1 MKRIDLKQTGIVA
14 LGLGMLVLSAP
25 LASAQEAPMPDDP
38 GMADAGGQSSS
49 NANEPGSIDTS
60 QPMPG
65 STTTTTV
72 TTQTNNGYSDYQV
85 EGDEYSET
93 LSNTGGEPLL
103 FVLAGCTLIAG
114 GWVLRRKMAA

>member
-1 MKRIDLKQTGIVA
+1 MKKIDLKQTGIVA

-25 LASAQEAPMPDDP
+25 LASAQEAPPEDP
-38 GMADAGGQSSS
+38 GMADPGGQSSS

-65 STTTTTV
+65 ATTTTTV
-72 TTQTNNGYSDYQV
+72 TTQTQNGYSDYQTA
-85 EGDEYSET
+85 GDEYSEP
-93 LSNTGGEPLL
+93 LPNTGGEPLL

-114 GWVLRRKMAA
+114 GWVLRRKVTA